1 MPTRSNKSSR
11 KLRLKP
17 KGRSSRNHRTKTYA
31 ISDRTFEAKR
41 KAFDVIAKMRG
52 DNKLSLVNAARD
64 VKTSPATVRKYL
76 PAALHKSRTGKWI
89 ATKSD
94 RYTRSISLPGLHG
107 DVVVKARGWKEAQ
120 LASEYLTAL
129 KRWSLL
135 PKYFNLAEFHGK
147 KIGGYELITAP
158 RTLRALD
165 EAGLLQLDS
174 LYVAVKD
181 AR

>member
-1 MPTRSNKSSR
+1 MAR
-11 KLRLKP
+11 RLKN
-17 KGRSSRNHRTKTYA
+17 SRRTKSA
-31 ISDRTFEAKR
+31 LSDRAFEAKR
-41 KAFDVIAKMRG
+41 RAFDVIAKLRG
-52 DNKLSLVNAARD
+52 NNKLSLVNAARE

-135 PKYFNLAEFHGK
+135 PKYFNLAAFHGK
-147 KIGGYELITAP
+147 KIGGHELITAP

-181 AR
+181 AQ